1 MDLLLAPEPE
11 EYFSYTRSF
20 HGILLAIHSQEDF
33 PDMSNSIVL
42 QPGYHV
48 KSFITPNV
56 LTSDEAVC
64 DMIDM
69 ICLDLFIKVRLFQ
82 VRSLPLSQR
91 KCLFDDEVCTI
102 HMSKRISIICTYPF
116 FMHISNIL
124 QKQSE
129 GIKKYNSAR
138 CLIDCRM
145 EFIISQVSLNG
156 F

>member
-48 KSFITPNV
+48 KSFITPYV

-64 DMIDM
+64 DPIDM
-69 ICLDLFIKVRLFQ
+69 IC
-82 VRSLPLSQR
+82 
-91 KCLFDDEVCTI
+91 FD
-102 HMSKRISIICTYPF
+102 
-116 FMHISNIL
+116 
-124 QKQSE
+124 
-129 GIKKYNSAR
+129 
-138 CLIDCRM
+138 
-145 EFIISQVSLNG
+145 
-156 F
+156 